1 MTVSEG
7 KKQIADVLEDLQRQG
22 VFVREIELSWATN
35 VEPKD
40 KAVLDSKIGCTVK
53 LKADL

>member
-1 MTVSEG
+1 MTVAEG
-7 KKQIADVLEDLQRQG
+7 KKQIADVLEDLQKQG
-22 VFVREIELSWATN
+22 VFVREIELSWAVN

-40 KAVLDSKIGCTVK
+40 QAVLNSRISVIVK

>member
-1 MTVSEG
+1 MTVAEG
-7 KKQIADVLEDLQRQG
+7 KKTIADVLEELQRQG
-22 VFVREIELSWATN
+22 VFVREIELTWAVN

-40 KAVLDSKIGCTVK
+40 KPVLDHKIACTVK